1 MMFPADLML
10 LAPDQ
15 FEPSAV
21 QAMPCK
27 QLRAHT
33 NDLATDP
40 CVSAAVMIATKPG
53 KLPAAVLGMI
63 SKQLANGITREVPA
77 QPDSLHLVLD
87 LTHRHWPK
95 A

>member
-1 MMFPADLML
+1 MTFPADLTL

-63 SKQLANGITREVPA
+63 SQQLANGVTRKMAA
-77 QPDSLHLVLD
+77 QPDPLHLVFD
-87 LTHRHWPK
+87 TSNGHRRP